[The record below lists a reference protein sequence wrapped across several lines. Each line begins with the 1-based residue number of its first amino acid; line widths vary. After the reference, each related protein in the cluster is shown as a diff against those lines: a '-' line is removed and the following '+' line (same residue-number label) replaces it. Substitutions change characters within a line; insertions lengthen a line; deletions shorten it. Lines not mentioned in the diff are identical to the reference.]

1 MAIEVACI
9 MTAGQAGLKSMPYF
23 VDEFI
28 ARGIPQLAPRPFDH
42 DNQQIQ
48 LLDGEFRA
56 AWTSEKLYGM
66 GEARQLASKMDL
78 EDVSIA
84 HILSGIN
91 PIVANETA
99 STLHDSPA
107 RLAAWCRLNL
117 ADECRKTLKI
127 WSTYKNLLSLGSA
140 DQIAVVIPFCP
151 EGPTSGTVG
160 MYLGATMIQC
170 CVDDQRNDVIV
181 WGVELCPPIPGR
193 LTGDPAR
200 NAFRGYVAREEMLSG
215 VPLSSDNPDDGD
227 RKRCFHINIAFDGGY
242 SPPPY
247 TDLDDILPALDR
259 AAAQGVA
266 CLLTKAGT
274 GDKGE
279 TSDALRNGTGRWNAC
294 MISVVSESAY
304 SPAFRCLGHRSK
316 LPWHKNP
323 ESWAQRN
330 PRNKKDRFLSSIRDI
345 ERAMESEEV
354 EEVQNWFKELKR
366 KADEL
371 GKVGFRDRFLN
382 KKDQTLLEQAESYD
396 EKFYGDL
403 LAADPP
409 NDKVMVRQ
417 QPFCVSVGLSEELR
431 NGNAERIV
439 DRDSPDHSRPL
450 SEMLG
455 IASSNQV
462 QSGIADFCRRILERD
477 GISDNAPSRAFFQE
491 IRAISVRSNVNRLND
506 TDFRPTET
514 VLRAYLDPMF
524 RESAPPYFLIHD
536 LTDNEGNSKPLL
548 WEPFKVDQKNND
560 RKNRTD
566 RPIPVEYSFLVLAR
580 VKDSEGFQD
589 LSTYSRLKSHRDS
602 VVNSENWFDHAKYY
616 AVRVPDEL
624 MNQKGRSASS
634 NNDANVNGQQPST
647 ELIPESA

>member
-9 MTAGQAGLKSMPYF
+9 MAAGQAGLKSMPYF

-28 ARGIPQLAPRPFDH
+28 ARGIPLLAPRPFDH

-56 AWTSEKLYGM
+56 TWTNEVLYGM
-66 GEARQLASKMDL
+66 GESRQLATKMDL

-84 HILSGIN
+84 RILSGIN

-117 ADECRKTLKI
+117 ADECRKVLKL
-127 WSTYKNLLSLGSA
+127 WDTYKNLRSLGSA
-140 DQIAVVIPFCP
+140 DQLAVVIPFCP

-170 CVDDQRNDVIV
+170 CVDDRRDDVIV
-181 WGVELCPPIPGR
+181 WGVELCPPIPER

-200 NAFRGYVAREEMLSG
+200 NVFRGYVARAEMLGG
-215 VPLSSDNPDDGD
+215 VPLSSDDPDDAD
-227 RKRCFHINIAFDGGY
+227 RKPCFHINIAFDGGY

-247 TDLDDILPALDR
+247 TDPDDILPALDR

-279 TSDALRNGTGRWNAC
+279 TSNALRGGTGRWNAV

-304 SPAFRCLGHRSK
+304 SPAFRCLGYRSK
-316 LPWHKNP
+316 LPWHKNS
-323 ESWAQRN
+323 ESWAKRSTGQ
-330 PRNKKDRFLSSIRDI
+330 KKSRFLSSIRDI
-345 ERAMESEEV
+345 KKAMDSEEV
-354 EEVQNWFKELKR
+354 KEVQDWFNELKH

-371 GKVGFRDRFLN
+371 GEVGFWDRKLN
-382 KKDQTLLEQAESYD
+382 KKDQTLLDQAKSYD

-409 NDKVMVRQ
+409 NDKVMVRH

-455 IASSNQV
+455 IASSNEV
-462 QSGIADFCRRILERD
+462 QSGIANFCRKILERD
-477 GISDNAPSRAFFQE
+477 GISDNALSRAFFQE

-514 VLRAYLDPMF
+514 VLRAYLDSGV
-524 RESAPPYFLIHD
+524 RDLAPPYFLTHD
-536 LTDNEGNSKPLL
+536 LTDNEGNPTPLL

-566 RPIPVEYSFLVLAR
+566 CPIPVEYSFLVLAR
-580 VKDSEGFQD
+580 VKDGEGFRD
-589 LSTYSRLKSHRDS
+589 LSIYPRLKSHHDS

-616 AVRVPDEL
+616 AVQVPHEV
-624 MNQKGRSASS
+624 MCQKGRSAAS
-634 NNDANVNGQQPST
+634 NNDANVNGQRLGT